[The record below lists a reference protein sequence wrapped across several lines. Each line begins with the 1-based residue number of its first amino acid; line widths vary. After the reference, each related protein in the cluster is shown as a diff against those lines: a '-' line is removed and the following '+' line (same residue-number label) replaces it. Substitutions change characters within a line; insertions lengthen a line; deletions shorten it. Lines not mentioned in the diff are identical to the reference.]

1 MLVIKYSLQVGNKLN
16 YHPIAKQK
24 ARRSADVRRLA
35 GLVGLCALA
44 AAWHWLAPDRW
55 LDFEVLTAWQRS
67 FQTHPLAPFVVIAAY
82 VLGGIVLFPVTV
94 LTAATIVT
102 FGPVTGNLYSL
113 GGWLVSASLGFC
125 VGRHVGLDWLGSLI
139 GERFERLRDA
149 AARRGLLAVL
159 ALRLVP
165 VAPFTIVNLFIGA
178 SRICFAHFIAGSILG
193 RIPGILLFTLFAVEL
208 QALSH
213 SISVGRTLLVA
224 VALGLIFLAQ
234 RWISRQ
240 LAAQRALAVG
250 ETDLN

>member
-1 MLVIKYSLQVGNKLN
+1 MHYQ
-16 YHPIAKQK
+16 PIANQK
-24 ARRSADVRRLA
+24 AHPSADVRRLA
-35 GLVGLCALA
+35 ALIGLFALA
-44 AAWHWLAPDRW
+44 AAWHWLAPNRW
-55 LDFEVLTAWQRS
+55 LDFEVLTTWQRS
-67 FQTHPLAPFVVIAAY
+67 FQTHPLAPIAVIAAY
-82 VLGGIVLFPVTV
+82 VLGGIVLFPVTL

-102 FGPVTGNLYSL
+102 FGPVAGNLYGL

-125 VGRHVGLDWLGSLI
+125 AGRYVGLDWLGSLI
-139 GERFERLRDA
+139 GERSERLRDA

-193 RIPGILLFTLFAVEL
+193 RIPGILLFTLFAIEL

-213 SISVGRTLLVA
+213 SISVGRTLFVA

>member
-1 MLVIKYSLQVGNKLN
+1 MLVIKYSPQLGNKLN

-35 GLVGLCALA
+35 GLIGLCTLA

-213 SISVGRTLLVA
+213 SISVGRTLFVA

>member
-1 MLVIKYSLQVGNKLN
+1 MLN
-16 YHPIAKQK
+16 YQPIAKQK
-24 ARRSADVRRLA
+24 AHRSAGWGRLA
-35 GLVGLCALA
+35 CLIGLFALA
-44 AAWHWLAPDRW
+44 AAWHWLAPNRW

-82 VLGGIVLFPVTV
+82 VLGGIVLFPVTL

-102 FGPVTGNLYSL
+102 FGPVAGNLYGL

-125 VGRHVGLDWLGSLI
+125 AGRYVGLEWLGSLI
-139 GERFERLRDA
+139 GERSERLRDT

-178 SRICFAHFIAGSILG
+178 SRIRFADFIAGSILG
-193 RIPGILLFTLFAVEL
+193 RIPGILAFTLFAVEL

-213 SISVGRTLLVA
+213 SISVSRTLFAV

-240 LAAQRALAVG
+240 LAAQRALAVR
-250 ETDLN
+250 ETNLN

>member
-24 ARRSADVRRLA
+24 AHRSADVRRLA
-35 GLVGLCALA
+35 GLIGLCTLA

-213 SISVGRTLLVA
+213 SISVGRTLFVA

>member
-1 MLVIKYSLQVGNKLN
+1 VATLIANPSASAICGNRCLR
-16 YHPIAKQK
+16 I
-24 ARRSADVRRLA
+24 RRHRAISRNL
-35 GLVGLCALA
+35 
-44 AAWHWLAPDRW
+44 
-55 LDFEVLTAWQRS
+55 
-67 FQTHPLAPFVVIAAY
+67 
-82 VLGGIVLFPVTV
+82 

-102 FGPVTGNLYSL
+102 FGPVAGNLYGL

-139 GERFERLRDA
+139 GERSKRLRDA

-178 SRICFAHFIAGSILG
+178 SRIRFADFIAGSILG
-193 RIPGILLFTLFAVEL
+193 RIPGILVFTLFAVEL

-240 LAAQRALAVG
+240 LAAQPF
-250 ETDLN
+250 EKPI

>member
-1 MLVIKYSLQVGNKLN
+1 LN
-16 YHPIAKQK
+16 HQPIANQK
-24 ARRSADVRRLA
+24 AHRSTDVGRLA
-35 GLVGLCALA
+35 GLIGLIALA
-44 AAWHWLAPDRW
+44 AAWNWLAPNRW

-67 FQTHPLAPFVVIAAY
+67 FQSHPLAPFLVIAAY
-82 VLGGIVLFPVTV
+82 VLGGIVLFPVTL

-102 FGPVTGNLYSL
+102 FGPVAGNLYGL

-139 GERFERLRDA
+139 GERSERLRGA
-149 AARRGLLAVL
+149 AERRGLLAVL

-178 SRICFAHFIAGSILG
+178 SRIRFADFIAGSILG
-193 RIPGILLFTLFAVEL
+193 RIPGILAFTLFAVEL

-213 SISVGRTLLVA
+213 SISVGRTVFVA

-234 RWISRQ
+234 RLISRQ
-240 LAAQRALAVG
+240 LAAQRALAVR